1 MICII
6 DYELG
11 NVISVK
17 NAIEKLG
24 HKCKISRDK
33 NEISLAKGII
43 LPGVGSFE
51 KGILNLK
58 KYGLIQILKNEI
70 IVKKKKVL
78 GICLGLQLMCEAS
91 EEFGNHLGLSW
102 VNSKVQKINTN
113 NFRLPHVGWNKLK
126 IIKKS
131 LLLDGI
137 SNDTMF
143 YFNHSYCIYKKKNKN
158 FNILGECSYGSDFV
172 AAIQSQNIFGIQPH
186 PEKSQNQGLKIL
198 DNFCKLKI

>member
-78 GICLGLQLMCEAS
+78 GICLGIQLMCEAS

-143 YFNHSYCIYKKKNKN
+143 YFNHSYCIYKKK
-158 FNILGECSYGSDFV
+158 
-172 AAIQSQNIFGIQPH
+172 H
-186 PEKSQNQGLKIL
+186 
-198 DNFCKLKI
+198 